1 MSGRPKSSL
10 NAHASGGGGDPSRQ
24 SVNGGGTS
32 SVPFRKDGRGT
43 TVIASPGSQ
52 DDGDT
57 TQEITYSDARVIGNG
72 SFGVVYQATLISS
85 DNREV
90 AIKKVLQ
97 DKRFKNRELAIMRV
111 LDHCNI
117 VKLLYFFYSQG
128 EKKDDVYLNLVLEF
142 IPETVYRVSRNYS
155 KNKKTIALFDIKL
168 YMYQLFRSLHCIH
181 SQQICHR
188 DIKPQNLLLNTAT
201 GVLKLCDFGS
211 AKKLTRGEPNV
222 SYICSRYYR
231 APELIF
237 GATDYSCSID
247 IWSSGCVMAE
257 LLLGQP
263 IFPGDSGV
271 DQLVE
276 IIKVLGTPSKDQ
288 IKDMNPNYND
298 FKFPQIKAHPWERV
312 FRSKTPA
319 EAIRLTTR
327 LLEYSP
333 ATRLKPMQACAHNFF
348 DELRQPG
355 AKLANGNPLPPLF
368 NFSQSE
374 LNSLPSDVDIKSL
387 TPASAMGGGSSSGAV
402 ASTSAASDSQ
412 YQSHGSNNLAAG
424 AGSSGAAGGGGAS
437 NASGAGAA
445 SDNSPKTHSAL
456 PSVKE
461 NNGAPPPLAVSTA

>member
-1 MSGRPKSSL
+1 MSGRPKSSV
-10 NAHASGGGGDPSRQ
+10 NEQPRISG
-24 SVNGGGTS
+24 S
-32 SVPFRKDGRGT
+32 SAPFRKDGRGT

-52 DDGDT
+52 DDGDS

-72 SFGVVYQATLISS
+72 SFGVVYQATLLSS
-85 DNREV
+85 ENRDV

-155 KNKKTIALFDIKL
+155 KNKKTLPVFDTKL

-181 SQQICHR
+181 SQHICHR
-188 DIKPQNLLLNTAT
+188 DIKPQNLLLNTHT

-247 IWSSGCVMAE
+247 IWSAGCVMAE

-298 FKFPQIKAHPWERV
+298 FKFPQIKAHPWNKV
-312 FRSKTPA
+312 FSQKVP
-319 EAIRLTTR
+319 EGAIRLTNR

-333 ATRLKPMQACAHNFF
+333 GTRLKPMQACAHNFF
-348 DELRQPG
+348 DELRLPG
-355 AKLANGNPLPPLF
+355 QKLSNGNPLPPLF
-368 NFSQSE
+368 NFTQLEIS
-374 LNSLPSDVDIKSL
+374 SLPSDVDQKSL
-387 TPASAMGGGSSSGAV
+387 QPQTDQGQQATGGASNSSSDV
-402 ASTSAASDSQ
+402 SKTPTTSTAQ
-412 YQSHGSNNLAAG
+412 LPTVKEGT
-424 AGSSGAAGGGGAS
+424 SSGAAAAASAS
-437 NASGAGAA
+437 NSSSAAAGA
-445 SDNSPKTHSAL
+445 NQ
-456 PSVKE
+456 
-461 NNGAPPPLAVSTA
+461 PPLTVSSTA